1 MKKRYALIVAAGNGL
16 RMGIDIPKQFL
27 LLQGKP
33 VLMHT
38 VEAFYNYDP
47 EIQIITLLAPEHKE
61 YWRDLC
67 QKHNFRIKHL
77 VVDGGATRFHSVKN
91 GLAHVTDNALV
102 AIHDGVRPIIDRE
115 LLEAL
120 FVVAEKEKAV
130 YPVVPVVD
138 TLRRWIDNGKNK
150 TMDRSKFCLVQ
161 TPQVFSSRIIIRA
174 YRTEYSDRFTDD
186 VSVVESRRLCR
197 PVMVAGKR
205 ENIKITTPVDLIIA
219 EAILNQR
226 K

>member
-1 MKKRYALIVAAGNGL
+1 MKKRYALIVAAGSGS
-16 RMGIDIPKQFL
+16 RMGIDRPKQFL

-47 EIQIITLLAPEHKE
+47 EIQLIVVLASDQKE
-61 YWRDLC
+61 YWRELC
-67 QKHNFRIKHL
+67 QKHNFQIRHL
-77 VVDGGATRFHSVKN
+77 VVDGGETRFHSVKN
-91 GLAHVTDNALV
+91 GLEHVEGDALV
-102 AIHDGVRPIIDRE
+102 AVHDGVRPIIDRE

-120 FVVAEKEKAV
+120 FLAAEKDKAV
-130 YPVVPVVD
+130 YPVIPVVD
-138 TLRRWIDNGKNK
+138 TLRKMDNGKNEIA
-150 TMDRSKFCLVQ
+150 DRSKYCLVQ
-161 TPQVFSSRIIIRA
+161 TPQVFSSDLLIRA
-174 YRTEYSDRFTDD
+174 YRTEYSERYTDD
-186 VSVVESRRLCR
+186 ISVVEAQQLCQ

-205 ENIKITTPVDLIIA
+205 ENIKITTPIDLIVA

>member
-1 MKKRYALIVAAGNGL
+1 MRKRYALIVAAGSGL
-16 RMGIDIPKQFL
+16 RMGSDIPKQFL

-38 VEAFYNYDP
+38 LEAFYNYDP
-47 EIQIITLLAPEHKE
+47 EIQIIVLLSPDQKD

-67 QKHNFRIKHL
+67 QRHDFRIRHI
-77 VVDGGATRFHSVKN
+77 VAEGGETRFYSVKN
-91 GLAHVTDNALV
+91 GLEHVEGDALV
-102 AIHDGVRPIIDRE
+102 AVHDGVRPMIDRE
-115 LLEAL
+115 LLETL
-120 FVVAEKEKAV
+120 FLAAEKNEAV

-138 TLRRWIDNGKNK
+138 TLRKMDNGKNEIA
-150 TMDRSKFCLVQ
+150 DRSKFCLVQ
-161 TPQVFSSRIIIRA
+161 TPQVFSSDLLIRA
-174 YRTEYSDRFTDD
+174 YQTEYSEKYTDD
-186 VSVVESRRLCR
+186 ISVVESQQLCQ

-205 ENIKITTPVDLIIA
+205 ENIKITTPIDLIVA